1 MCCISKYLQK
11 HYSTVYHESCTLF
24 CLLQS
29 NVPGTFFN
37 MTHQVKAIAIAIVE
51 ANPLVKIVSVFLI
64 SSLYMYRTCIY
75 ANYIIKRGIH
85 PHSASIIYCI
95 QFSLWYQ
102 VPIETLKNFLFL
114 VKIDHGNGTITGIL
128 SHLNTIYEW
137 SNDHNLIYYRYR
149 GNYTVLIA
157 GLYIALLLNLR
168 TPPPPVC

>member
-1 MCCISKYLQK
+1 M
-11 HYSTVYHESCTLF
+11 
-24 CLLQS
+24 LLLTFLDRI
-29 NVPGTFFN
+29 VPRPYACFN
-37 MTHQVKAIAIAIVE
+37 ATYQVKAIAIAIVE

-64 SSLYMYRTCIY
+64 SSLYMYRRTCIY

-128 SHLNTIYEW
+128 SHLNTIYE
-137 SNDHNLIYYRYR
+137 
-149 GNYTVLIA
+149 
-157 GLYIALLLNLR
+157 
-168 TPPPPVC
+168 